1 MTIVVDERP
10 RPVEAVQDL
19 HFPCPLTILVYST
32 EVPNMSMARS
42 HFDCG
47 SQRFGRVMTAPPLRE
62 SPADDQL
69 RGMEVGASIPRRG
82 CQVEGLAHW
91 DREWLMRGW
100 VQSSEMLVVELL
112 GIVPFA

>member
-1 MTIVVDERP
+1 
-10 RPVEAVQDL
+10 
-19 HFPCPLTILVYST
+19 
-32 EVPNMSMARS
+32 MSMARS